1 MQLYHFFCIVYLS
14 GSLTPSNT
22 HTHMYTPNHR
32 TPSYTRT
39 NQIVRECVIKQKV
52 EWNKTN
58 SFFPPETFHEWKMTH
73 IIFSK
78 FSMLFYFI
86 SLIVKFRSF
95 FFFFVVIY
103 IKNSFVLAKKLYHLL
118 CCSSCFCVRE
128 WTESLLTIDRL
139 FSTFYSYVF
148 LFVCVRVF
156 LSVYVYLCLYS
167 WIVIVICHFVLWVVQ
182 AELITEWLGIWMYE
196 WVGCKI
202 AMMYIHSIE
211 IGLV

>member
-1 MQLYHFFCIVYLS
+1 MVRVFYATVSFLLYCIFIWFIN
-14 GSLTPSNT
+14 TFKHT

-86 SLIVKFRSF
+86 SLIVKFRSC
-95 FFFFVVIY
+95 
-103 IKNSFVLAKKLYHLL
+103 SF
-118 CCSSCFCVRE
+118 
-128 WTESLLTIDRL
+128 SLLLYILKIHL
-139 FSTFYSYVF
+139 FLLKNYIIC
-148 LFVCVRVF
+148 FVDLLV
-156 LSVYVYLCLYS
+156 SVCES
-167 WIVIVICHFVLWVVQ
+167 
-182 AELITEWLGIWMYE
+182 ELNH
-196 WVGCKI
+196 C
-202 AMMYIHSIE
+202 
-211 IGLV
+211 